1 MPPCKN
7 SLLGQKQNNMSIKT
21 IVFLSSKLCD
31 WESAEIRKKAEQ
43 IAGNA
48 PTDEEKVRR
57 ISLWIKHHVEYA
69 LGHGAYWDTK
79 ASDTL
84 KVRKGMCFN
93 LTNLQIALLRSL
105 SIPCRYGVVLIKKES
120 AKHRIPPW
128 RYKKMSQTT
137 EHIFGE
143 IYIQGKWRRFDI
155 ERNEDFDTQG
165 KWGRYDLPE
174 TKYSKAVLDDLVL
187 EKARKDTHE
196 GRDRIDDY
204 FQRCRRK
211 NVPLDCEIR

>member
-7 SLLGQKQNNMSIKT
+7 SLLSQEQNNMSIKT
-21 IVFLSSKLCD
+21 TVFLSSKLCG
-31 WESAEIRKKAEQ
+31 WESAEIGKKAEQ

-93 LTNLQIALLRSL
+93 LTNLQIALVRSL
-105 SIPCRYGVVLIKKES
+105 GIPCRYGVVLIKKES
-120 AKHRIPPW
+120 AKNRIPPW

-155 ERNEDFDTQG
+155 ERNEDFDTSG

-174 TKYSKAVLDDLVL
+174 TKYSKAVLDDLAF

-196 GRDRIDDY
+196 ERDQIDDY
-204 FQRCRRK
+204 FQAGRKK
-211 NVPLDCEIR
+211 NVQLPW